1 MLRAERKK
9 ELKEQIFLQAI
20 QLFKEKG
27 YEAVTVQEIV
37 SVCGIAKG
45 TFFNYFSRKD
55 DILLYLGTS
64 QLEKLTKQLNHY
76 HYIENPKE
84 LILVLLGDLLKRL
97 TEHSELMKLV
107 VMEIMKSSYLVEN
120 EYNSIQ
126 KLQKSIESIVEQAK
140 INGTL
145 QSEHETSII
154 ASSIISTY
162 FHTLLSWSLQHIEEK
177 DIQALFEKHL
187 DIVWKGISK

>member
-145 QSEHETSII
+145 QSEHETPII

-162 FHTLLSWSLQHIEEK
+162 FQTLLSWSLQHSEEK
-177 DIQALFEKHL
+177 DIEALFEKHL

>member
-45 TFFNYFSRKD
+45 TFFNYFSRKN

-145 QSEHETSII
+145 QSEHETPII

-162 FHTLLSWSLQHIEEK
+162 FHTLLSWSLQHSEEK
-177 DIQALFEKHL
+177 DIEALFEKHL

>member
-9 ELKEQIFLQAI
+9 ELKEHIFLQAI

-76 HYIENPKE
+76 QYIENPKA

-97 TEHSELMKLV
+97 TEHGELMKLV

-140 INGTL
+140 INGSL
-145 QSEHETSII
+145 QSEHETTII

-162 FHTLLSWSLQHIEEK
+162 FHTLLSWSLQQSEEK
-177 DIQALFEKHL
+177 DIEALFEQHL

>member
-107 VMEIMKSSYLVEN
+107 IMEIMKSSYLVEN

-154 ASSIISTY
+154 VSSIISTY
-162 FHTLLSWSLQHIEEK
+162 FHTLLSWSLQHREEK
-177 DIQALFEKHL
+177 DIEALFEKHL

>member
-1 MLRAERKK
+1 MLR
-9 ELKEQIFLQAI
+9 
-20 QLFKEKG
+20 
-27 YEAVTVQEIV
+27 VV
-37 SVCGIAKG
+37 
-45 TFFNYFSRKD
+45 
-55 DILLYLGTS
+55 
-64 QLEKLTKQLNHY
+64 
-76 HYIENPKE
+76 ENPKE

-162 FHTLLSWSLQHIEEK
+162 FHTLLSWSLQHREEK
-177 DIQALFEKHL
+177 DIEALFEKHL

>member
-64 QLEKLTKQLNHY
+64 QLEKLPKQLNHY
-76 HYIENPKE
+76 QYIENPKK

-97 TEHSELMKLV
+97 TEHGELMKLV

-126 KLQKSIESIVEQAK
+126 KLQKSIGSIVEQAK

-145 QSEHETSII
+145 QSEHETTII

-162 FHTLLSWSLQHIEEK
+162 FHTLLSWSLQQSEEK
-177 DIQALFEKHL
+177 DIEALFEKHL
-187 DIVWKGISK
+187 DIVWEGIRK

>member
-9 ELKEQIFLQAI
+9 ELKEHIFLQAI

-76 HYIENPKE
+76 QYIENPKA

-97 TEHSELMKLV
+97 TEHGELMKLV

-145 QSEHETSII
+145 QSEHETTII

-162 FHTLLSWSLQHIEEK
+162 FHTLLSWSLQQSEEK
-177 DIQALFEKHL
+177 DIEALFEQHL

>member
-1 MLRAERKK
+1 MLRAGRKK
-9 ELKEQIFLQAI
+9 ELKEHIFLQAI

-76 HYIENPKE
+76 QYIENPKA

-97 TEHSELMKLV
+97 TEHGELMKLV

-145 QSEHETSII
+145 QSEHETTII

-162 FHTLLSWSLQHIEEK
+162 FQTLLSWSLQQSEEK
-177 DIQALFEKHL
+177 DIEALFEQHL

>member
-9 ELKEQIFLQAI
+9 ELKEQIFLQSI

-37 SVCGIAKG
+37 STCGIAKG
-45 TFFNYFSRKD
+45 TFFNYFPKKD
-55 DILLYLGTS
+55 DILLYLGIS
-64 QLEKLTKQLNHY
+64 QVEKLTKQMDHHQN
-76 HYIENPKE
+76 IDKPKE
-84 LILVLLGDLLKRL
+84 LILGLLGDLLKRF
-97 TEHSELMKLV
+97 TEHGELMKLV
-107 VMEIMKSSYLVEN
+107 VMEIMKSSYLVEH

-126 KLQKSIESIVEQAK
+126 KLQRSIEVIIAQAK

-145 QSEHETSII
+145 QSDHETSVI
-154 ASSIISTY
+154 AFSIISTY
-162 FHTLLSWSLQHIEEK
+162 FHTLLSWSLHNSQET
-177 DIQALFEKHL
+177 DIQEFFGNHL

>member
-162 FHTLLSWSLQHIEEK
+162 FHTLLSCSLQHSEDK
-177 DIQALFEKHL
+177 DIEALYEIHL